1 MACLLP
7 RSLRSSPAQAA
18 DASII
23 PYALDSTGA
32 KMRVCGTAG
41 DKLVTIQL
49 PFGSFV
55 PDQPRATIKL
65 PFGVSEDAD
74 LGTLL
79 TLKAR
84 GGFRFG
90 ADALNN
96 PTTDP
101 SILCPN
107 QVADAVSNSTSWT
120 TKLDVTP
127 TLITLK
133 KTYSGPEDETATGPN
148 FPRQYT
154 IEVDVADGQTVENL
168 DVTDFLP
175 DNMAYLRLVSTS
187 GGTAT
192 TITRAFAFRSGE
204 CDTEQRTHG
213 SLRFHHRRHASQRD
227 FLVFHPSAGRQQRR
241 RLEPKH
247 RRQRGARR
255 TRPRPSAIGRP
266 STRGTREAPKTPSP
280 IPWAWNT
287 PSTIGPSRSKKAW
300 PSSPTRVRPAP
311 LQATSLEY
319 TLEVQVSDFFS
330 MDQVGDLHRH
340 DFGRAATLKNF
351 QPTLSAKIHDTSL
364 GASTMTAFL
373 AGDITPH
380 YSAGDGSWT
389 DRH

>member
-1 MACLLP
+1 MKAIKDTFATRLRIARPTPLSRRLQLGLLAFLAFP
-7 RSLRSSPAQAA
+7 GLALAAPVPSVSLSLDPTAPFIGQDVTLSLDFDNTDADETGFGPFVDLILPVNGADGVAGVGADGIDLAAGVTQATYLGVPVTTITQIFPSTGGGCV
-18 DASII
+18 DH

-65 PFGVSEDAD
+65 PLGVSEDAD

-192 TITRAFAFRSGE
+192 TITE
-204 CDTEQRTHG
+204 
-213 SLRFHHRRHASQRD
+213 
-227 FLVFHPSAGRQQRR
+227 
-241 RLEPKH
+241 
-247 RRQRGARR
+247 
-255 TRPRPSAIGRP
+255 
-266 STRGTREAPKTPSP
+266 PSP
-280 IPWAWNT
+280 SGQANAT
-287 PSTIGPSRSKKAW
+287 PNNELT
-300 PSSPTRVRPAP
+300 VRFASITGGTPASV
-311 LQATSLEY
+311 T
-319 TLEVQVSDFFS
+319 F
-330 MDQVGDLHRH
+330 
-340 DFGRAATLKNF
+340 
-351 QPTLSAKIHDTSL
+351 
-364 GASTMTAFL
+364 
-373 AGDITPH
+373 
-380 YSAGDGSWT
+380 
-389 DRH
+389 